1 MAHFNRSRSDRGRER
16 SRSKTSMQDTL
27 ATKYRRS
34 IRLQHYNYTH
44 AGMYFFTVCTHNR
57 QPLFGD
63 VTNAEVKLNQFGRIV
78 WEAWRNSA
86 NIRQEIE
93 LDSFIVMPNHAH
105 GVIVFRNLDH
115 VGATGRSPFLPGPPK
130 HSLGSFI
137 AGFKAAVTKRIN
149 EVRGTPKTPVWQR
162 NYYEHVIRNEESL
175 QRIREY
181 ILNNPAQWD
190 LDPENPEAKGDRP
203 VAPTKNINSSL
214 SRSGV

>member
-1 MAHFNRSRSDRGRER
+1 MRDISI
-16 SRSKTSMQDTL
+16 KT
-27 ATKYRRS
+27 RHRS
-34 IRLQHYNYTH
+34 IRLQGYDY
-44 AGMYFFTVCTHNR
+44 AQEGMYFFTVCTYKR
-57 QPLFGD
+57 QLLFGD
-63 VTNAEVKLNQFGRIV
+63 VGNGEVKLNDFGHV
-78 WEAWRNSA
+78 VCDEWRKSTD
-86 NIRQEIE
+86 IRREIA
-93 LDSFIVMPNHAH
+93 LDAFVVMPNHVH
-105 GVIVFRNLDH
+105 GIVMVTDRD

-137 AGFKAAVTKRIN
+137 AGLKAAVTKRIN
-149 EVRGTPKTPVWQR
+149 EVRGTPKAPVWQR

-203 VAPTKNINSSL
+203 VAPTNNINSSL

>member
-1 MAHFNRSRSDRGRER
+1 
-16 SRSKTSMQDTL
+16 MQDTL

-34 IRLQHYNYTH
+34 IRLQHYNYRH
-44 AGMYFFTVCTHNR
+44 GGMYFFTVCTHNR

-63 VTNAEVKLNQFGRIV
+63 VTNAEVKLNDFGHV
-78 WEAWRNSA
+78 VCDEWRKSTD
-86 NIRQEIE
+86 IRREIA
-93 LDSFIVMPNHAH
+93 LDAFVVMPNHVH
-105 GVIVFRNLDH
+105 GIVMVTDRD

-137 AGFKAAVTKRIN
+137 AGLKAAVTKRIN
-149 EVRGTPKTPVWQR
+149 EVRGTPKAPVWQR

-203 VAPTKNINSSL
+203 VAPTNNINSSL